1 MRACTGAY
9 NCIFAGGRESQASRS
24 RDRYPRLLRL
34 HMRVRST
41 DVADVLPTE
50 KDLVTAVIANNASA
64 LRRLL
69 HSGRTPSS
77 GVLTLACSFSRL
89 ACVRVLVDAG
99 APTDVP
105 STAFGPAFEGDT
117 ALNHALVT
125 GRGDRFPADEHSA
138 RPR

>member
-1 MRACTGAY
+1 MYRSLRARATCA
-9 NCIFAGGRESQASRS
+9 AESREAARS

-41 DVADVLPTE
+41 DIADVLPTE
-50 KDLVTAVIANNASA
+50 KDLVSAVIANNASA

-105 STAFGPAFEGDT
+105 NTPGSAFEGDT
-117 ALNHALVT
+117 ALNYALVT
-125 GRGDRFPADEHSA
+125 GRGERFPNYDHSA